1 MGKKIFFSCAD
12 VEKVINILGI
22 VFIYSYGDY
31 FYILDIDNVSKD
43 DHERSGDGISCPR
56 AHGIV

>member
-1 MGKKIFFSCAD
+1 MGKKYSSLAD
-12 VEKVINILGI
+12 VEKAKNILGI

-31 FYILDIDNVSKD
+31 FYILDIDDVSKD

>member
-1 MGKKIFFSCAD
+1 MAKKIFFSCED
-12 VEKVINILGI
+12 VEKVKNILDI

-43 DHERSGDGISCPR
+43 DYERSRNGISCSR